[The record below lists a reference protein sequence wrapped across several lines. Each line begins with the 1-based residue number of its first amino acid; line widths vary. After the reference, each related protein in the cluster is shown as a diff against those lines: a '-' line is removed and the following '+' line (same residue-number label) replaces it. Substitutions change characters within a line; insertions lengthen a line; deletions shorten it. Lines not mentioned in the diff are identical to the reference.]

1 MDSDLAADLT
11 TFPAEDPAL
20 PPPGEIHRGA
30 LDRFFKLSQR
40 RTSVRQEL
48 LAGLTTFAAM
58 SYILAVNPAIL
69 TACGMDFGALISVTA
84 LSAAIVTAMMA
95 LGTNYPLVLAPG
107 MGSNIFF
114 AVQICLGMHIPW
126 QAALGLTFWNGV
138 LFVILASTGAR
149 ELILRSI
156 PPSLKIAITVGVGLF
171 IALIGLRNGGVLVA
185 DPHTM
190 IALGKVATP
199 GCLLVLVGV
208 VLNAVLIHRRVRG
221 AMVLTILLLTVAGLF
236 LPAATGQGMI
246 TPRPAA
252 LVSLPASIAPTFCQ
266 FDPLY
271 LFKHFTFAFPIVLAL
286 FFVDLMGSMAVVLA
300 VCQRGALVDRQGEVP
315 RMRGALTVDALGA
328 SIGAVLGTSMVNTY
342 IESAAGVEEG
352 GRTGL
357 TGLTVSACFLLALFF
372 NPIIRVVPAVA
383 TAPALILVGVFM
395 MQDIVNLP
403 LRDLSIAI
411 PALVTIIL
419 MPLSNVSDGIAI
431 GLILHMLV
439 MLGLGRA
446 REMPVATYALADFFI
461 AHFIFQ

>member
-1 MDSDLAADLT
+1 MDHDLAADLT
-11 TFPAEDPAL
+11 PFPAEDLVL
-20 PPPGEIHRGA
+20 PPVGETHPGR

-40 RTSVRQEL
+40 HTSVRQEL

-69 TACGMDFGALISVTA
+69 SACGMDFGALITVTA
-84 LSAAIVTAMMA
+84 LSSALMTAMMA

-114 AVQICLGMHIPW
+114 AVQVCLGMGIPW
-126 QAALGLTFWNGV
+126 RAALGLTFWNGI
-138 LFVILASTGAR
+138 LFLVMALTGAR
-149 ELILRSI
+149 EIILRSI
-156 PPSLKIAITVGVGLF
+156 PPSIKIAITAGVGLF
-171 IALIGLRNGGVLVA
+171 IALIGLKNGGVLVA

-190 IALGKVATP
+190 VALGKVATP

-236 LPAATGQGMI
+236 LPLAAGKGTI
-246 TPRPAA
+246 TPHTAS
-252 LVSLPASIAPTFCQ
+252 LVSWPASIAPTFFQ
-266 FDPLY
+266 LDPVY
-271 LFKHFTFAFPIVLAL
+271 LFRHFAFAFPIVLAL
-286 FFVDLMGSMAVVLA
+286 FFTDLMGSMAVILA
-300 VCQRGALVDRQGEVP
+300 VCQRGALVDREGDVP

-328 SIGAVLGTSMVNTY
+328 SIGAVLGTSMINTY

-357 TGLTVSACFLLALFF
+357 TGLMVSACFVLALFF
-372 NPIIRVVPAVA
+372 NPLIRIIPAVA

-395 MQDIVNLP
+395 MQDIIDLP
-403 LRDLSIAI
+403 LRDLGVAV

-419 MPLSNVSDGIAI
+419 MPLTNVSDGIAI
-431 GLILHMLV
+431 GIILHLLV
-439 MLGLGRA
+439 MIGLGRL
-446 REMPVATYALADFFI
+446 REIPVATYFLAALFL